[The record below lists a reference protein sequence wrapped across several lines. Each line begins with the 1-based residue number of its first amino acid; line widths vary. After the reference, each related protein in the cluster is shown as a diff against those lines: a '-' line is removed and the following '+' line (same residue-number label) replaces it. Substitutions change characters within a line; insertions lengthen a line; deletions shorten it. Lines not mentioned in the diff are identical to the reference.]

1 MRLEELSRIL
11 RAADPAAV
19 LVAPAVLHRVI
30 QKVTGASWTIWQV
43 PHGRC
48 FLVDRATMYK
58 YVEQDEL
65 DLPPDHQLPQTVL
78 LLERPTT
85 DRLTGPREDLL
96 ARYWRLLFHIS
107 VHRELEAKLAGATP
121 ADLRRRIERLGPA
134 AFEEARNVLT
144 QDGHLAPDADDRE
157 AYVEFVAYYLE
168 LRKFGWN
175 LIPVNFPSL
184 PPFPHVDALLAED
197 LDAEALFH
205 RTRLPG
211 APDPTPKTDDQSDES
226 HDFYYRLDRAAR
238 RAAAAGDTVMAAI
251 LHTRAARVA
260 PAALTRPAHAA
271 ATKDIHNLV
280 DRLQAAVGLSD
291 DEAERW
297 RKVLPS
303 LLDKA
308 DQGARPVEAAIL
320 YDLQR
325 ACLDSEQKTYTLD
338 VFEWVRSAGH
348 KPIKRELESQKF
360 VRVPAHLRSANR
372 RLTAARLNDADRQA
386 LFGLLK
392 NALNKTEDNLRRR
405 FRPVLT
411 DALHDAGLRPASM
424 PEQAA
429 LAKTVEELLDRIS
442 AAGYLSFYDLRD
454 AIARGHVKLP
464 DLGGPDEYLRG
475 DLLLRLDRRL
485 ATLLDGVYRK
495 SEFYT
500 RWLERLTSWTFGTDT
515 GRWMTRNVFLPF
527 GGAFLAAQF
536 VWLLVYEQW
545 RAADAPPP
553 PPDFAVATTWDRIRE
568 PLAAAGG
575 GHAFTPE
582 VETSLPLPTSRFPDL
597 IDAAARADLSF
608 FGGWNE
614 QLWFHLSW
622 MALGVVILALIRS
635 AAFRA
640 AVLSAARG
648 VYRGARVVF
657 WEVPVRVWNHPTV
670 RHLLTSW
677 PTQFALN
684 YLLKPAVL
692 SALLFAAFPD
702 LWGFGPVVRVVTFLA
717 AAFVVN
723 SRPGEAVQQLLLQA
737 ITSVVRVIRSGLIP
751 GLVRWVHELF
761 RAFIDWSEWVLARG
775 EDWLRLRGRAGPLA
789 VAVRVAAGLVWFPVA
804 FLMRFY
810 LVVLIEPM
818 VNPLKLPLS
827 ILFAKFVY
835 PVLALLGLFTLRPLG
850 SPLVD
855 HLSPFLS
862 WPVAWLFVIGT
873 FYLLPDA
880 VTFLFWEM
888 RENWRLYRANRPVA
902 LRPAAVGPHGET
914 VGRLLHL
921 GFHSGTVPRLYAKLR
936 AAERLAARTD
946 EWRFARTHRQAL
958 QGVEEAVSR
967 FVTREFAA
975 LVNLSPLW
983 GPRRLSVGR
992 VHLGTNRI
1000 RVELL
1005 LDGAAAAVL
1014 EWEDRSGW
1022 LVAGWA
1028 EPGWLAALPPGPA
1041 RVLGNVLAY
1050 LYKRAGVDFVREHV
1064 RAELPKAAE
1073 HFDFVPDGLL
1083 VWYGP
1088 RESAP
1093 VLYDF
1098 AYRADELPPR
1108 TPDNLHPAHG
1118 PTLEARRVMF
1128 GRVKLTWP
1136 EWVAVWPLDQKQ
1148 DHPPPRYGPEDFELV
1163 LLPPGA
1169 GTAETPVLTPPPV
1182 PADGAES
1189 QNGPLQAPHDGAA
1202 TAAGREAVGE

>member
-1 MRLEELSRIL
+1 MRLEELSRVL

-19 LVAPAVLHRVI
+19 LVAPAVLERVI
-30 QKVTGASWTIWQV
+30 QKVTGISWVVWWV
-43 PHGRC
+43 PHARC

-78 LLERPTT
+78 LLERPSA
-85 DRLTGPREDLL
+85 DRLTGPREELL
-96 ARYWRLLFHIS
+96 SRYWRLLFHVTI
-107 VHRELEAKLAGATP
+107 HRELETKLAGATP

-144 QDGHLAPDADDRE
+144 QDGHLGPDADDRQ
-157 AYVEFVAYYLE
+157 ALVEFVAYYLE
-168 LRKFGWN
+168 LRFFGWN
-175 LIPVNFPSL
+175 LIPVYFPSL
-184 PPFPHVDALLAED
+184 PPTHHVDALLAED
-197 LDAEALFH
+197 LDAEAVFH

-226 HDFYYRLDRAAR
+226 HDYYYRLERTAR

-251 LHTRAARVA
+251 HHTRAARVA

-280 DRLQAAVGLSD
+280 DRLQAAVGLTD
-291 DEAERW
+291 DEAGRW

-308 DQGARPVEAAIL
+308 DQGNRPVEAAIL

-338 VFEWVRSAGH
+338 VLEWVWSAGH
-348 KPIKRELESQKF
+348 KPIRRELESQKF
-360 VRVPAHLRSANR
+360 VRVPAHLRSATH

-392 NALNKTEDNLRRR
+392 DALNKTEERLRER
-405 FRPVLT
+405 FRPTLT
-411 DALHDAGLRPASM
+411 DALHDAGLRPTSL

-442 AAGYLSFYDLRD
+442 ATGFLTFADLRD

-464 DLGGPDEYLRG
+464 DLGSPDEYLRG

-485 ATLLDGVYRK
+485 ATLLDGVYRR

-500 RWLERLTSWTFGTDT
+500 RWLERLTSWTFGTDS
-515 GRWMTRNVFLPF
+515 GRWLTRNVLLPF
-527 GGAFLAAQF
+527 GGALLAAQF
-536 VWLLVYEQW
+536 VWLLVFEQW
-545 RAADAPPP
+545 KATDNRPQTPPFGSETYEI
-553 PPDFAVATTWDRIRE
+553 PDQFIGH
-568 PLAAAGG
+568 AAAFGTQTVALEAVPVVSAG
-575 GHAFTPE
+575 PFGRID
-582 VETSLPLPTSRFPDL
+582 PTKYDL
-597 IDAAARADLSF
+597 EF
-608 FGGWNE
+608 FGGWNAE
-614 QLWFHLSW
+614 LWFHLAW
-622 MALGVVILALIRS
+622 LALGVVLLALIRS
-635 AAFRA
+635 TAFRA
-640 AVLSAARG
+640 AALSAGRAA
-648 VYRGARVVF
+648 YRAGRF
-657 WEVPVRVWNHPTV
+657 ILWEGPVRVWNHPTV

-677 PTQFALN
+677 PSLLVAD
-684 YLLKPAVL
+684 YLLKPA
-692 SALLFAAFPD
+692 ALAALVFTAFPE
-702 LWGFGPVVRVVTFLA
+702 LWWFGPLVRVVTFLA
-717 AAFVVN
+717 AALLIN
-723 SRPGEAVQQLLLQA
+723 SRPGRAAETLLIQA
-737 ITSVVRVIRSGLIP
+737 ASSIVRLVRSGLIP
-751 GLVRWVHELF
+751 GLIRWVADLF
-761 RAFIDWSEWVLARG
+761 REFTGALEWVLARG

-789 VAVRVAAGLVWFPVA
+789 VAVRLAAGLVWFPIA
-804 FLMRFY
+804 FLLRFY

-835 PVLALLGLFTLRPLG
+835 PTLALLGLFKLQPVPH
-850 SPLVD
+850 SFLVD
-855 HLSPFLS
+855 ELAPFLTG
-862 WPVAWLFVIGT
+862 PVAWLFVIGT

-888 RENWRLYRANRPVA
+888 RENWRLYRANRPVT
-902 LRPAAVGPHGET
+902 LKPAAVGPHGET
-914 VGRLLHL
+914 VGGLLHL
-921 GFHSGTVPRLYAKLR
+921 GFHSGTVPRLFGKLR
-936 AAERLAARTD
+936 SSERQAARTD

-967 FVTREFAA
+967 FVTREFAE

-983 GPRRLSVGR
+983 KPRKLSVGR
-992 VHLGTNRI
+992 VRLGTNRI

-1005 LDGAAAAVL
+1005 LDGSAAAVL

-1028 EPGWLAALPPGPA
+1028 DPGWLAALPPEPA
-1041 RVLGNVLAY
+1041 RVLENALAY
-1050 LYKRAGVDFVREHV
+1050 LYKRAGVDFAREHV
-1064 RAELPKAAE
+1064 RAQLSKAAE
-1073 HFDFVPDGLL
+1073 HFDFVPAGLL

-1098 AYRADELPPR
+1098 AHRAEELRPR
-1108 TPDNLHPAHG
+1108 TPDSLHPAAG
-1118 PTLEARRVMF
+1118 PTLEAHRLMF
-1128 GRVKLTWP
+1128 GRAKLTWP
-1136 EWVAVWPLDQKQ
+1136 EWLAVWPRDPKDDRL
-1148 DHPPPRYGPEDFELV
+1148 PPRFGPADFELV
-1163 LLPPGA
+1163 LLPPGT
-1169 GTAETPVLTPPPV
+1169 GTAETPSLALPPPV
-1182 PADGAES
+1182 PMAGEPFAEPSPDGS
-1189 QNGPLQAPHDGAA
+1189 VNGAP
-1202 TAAGREAVGE
+1202 TAGEREFGR